1 MTFKEFQ
8 QTRKEASS
16 FTPPLKYEETGEF
29 IEGYVYG
36 DENRFYPHEKYGEG
50 TNYIDHY
57 LHILK
62 YKVSDLKPD
71 VIEAHKLKGEY
82 AYELIIHRDDY
93 LTSNLE
99 ELEKIIYEFAKDEG
113 YFN

>member
-8 QTRKEASS
+8 QTKKEASS
-16 FTPPLKYEETGEF
+16 FTPPLKYEETGEV

-36 DENRFYPHEKYGEG
+36 DENRFYPHEKYGDSI
-50 TNYIDHY
+50 NYIDHY
-57 LHILK
+57 LHIFK

-71 VIEAHKLKGEY
+71 VIEA
-82 AYELIIHRDDY
+82 
-93 LTSNLE
+93 
-99 ELEKIIYEFAKDEG
+99 YEFAKDEG